1 METGCWGRSKMVVVE
16 CLAGCGTLVDVRV
29 VAVCTPHSLPQERSV
44 FVVTNTARRLVKFL
58 LLLNLMY
65 FNRGYI
71 IVPSSCRAV

>member
-16 CLAGCGTLVDVRV
+16 CFAQYRTSVDVGV
-29 VAVCTPHSLPQERSV
+29 VAVCSPHSLPQDRSA
-44 FVVTNTARRLVKFL
+44 FVVMNIARRLVKIF

-71 IVPSSCRAV
+71 MVPSGCRAV